1 MDRFTV
7 MKSFVHVVDSESFSA
22 AARNLCLSRALV
34 SRHIADLEQQVGA
47 RLLNRTTRAV
57 TLTEAGIGHYEFCRR
72 ILNELIAEEESLKRL
87 TERPEGQLNIIAPK
101 WIGCLDL
108 GDAIAAFAAEHPL
121 IKVKLDLGGVSDRT
135 HEFLSSG
142 FEIAFQTNYLRDS
155 SVMVK
160 KMASMQFVLCAAPS
174 YLARTRRPIEPRDLV
189 EHKCLMH
196 ANEPIWHFNLEEEQ
210 LRIKPENVAFA
221 SNTFLVLMKAAMRGM
236 GVAMLPLRSIRREL
250 QSGELELLLPAYAV
264 PDRPLYAV
272 YAPGAHRIRKIQ
284 CFLEYMSHWYRAH
297 AMLDGLPLKP
307 EALLID

>member
-1 MDRFTV
+1 MDRLTV

-22 AARNLCLSRALV
+22 AARNLQLSRALV

-72 ILNELIAEEESLKRL
+72 ILNELATEEESLKRL
-87 TERPEGQLNIIAPK
+87 TGRPEGQLNIIAPK

-160 KMASMQFVLCAAPS
+160 KMASMQFVVCAAPG
-174 YLARTRRPIEPRDLV
+174 YLARHRRPIEPRDLV
-189 EHKCLMH
+189 EHKCLVH

-210 LRIKPENVAFA
+210 MRIKPEDVAFA
-221 SNTFLVLMKAAMRGM
+221 SNTFLVLMKAAVRGM

-250 QSGELELLLPAYAV
+250 QSGELELLLPAYTV
-264 PDRPLYAV
+264 QDRPLYAV

-297 AMLDGLPLKP
+297 DMLDGLPRTP
-307 EALLID
+307 HALLID

>member
-7 MKSFVHVVDSESFSA
+7 MKSFIHVVDCESFSV

-72 ILNELIAEEESLKRL
+72 ILNELTLEEESLRRL

-101 WIGCLDL
+101 WIGSLDL
-108 GDAIAAFAAEHPL
+108 GDAIASFAAEHPL

-135 HEFLSSG
+135 HEFLGSG

-160 KMASMQFVLCAAPS
+160 KMATLQFVVCAAPG
-174 YLARTRRPIEPRDLV
+174 YLAKTRRPIEPRDLA
-189 EHKCLMH
+189 EHKCLVH
-196 ANEPIWHFNLEEEQ
+196 VNEPIWHFSFEQEQ
-210 LRIKPENVAFA
+210 LRVKPEDVAFS
-221 SNTFLVLMKAAMRGM
+221 SNTFLVLIKAALTGM
-236 GVAMLPLRSIRREL
+236 GVAMLPLRAIRREL
-250 QSGELELLLPAYAV
+250 QRGELEVLLPAYAV

-284 CFLEYMSHWYRAH
+284 CFLEFMSNWYRMH
-297 AMLDGLPLKP
+297 SMLDGIPRTSVA
-307 EALLID
+307 ALVE